1 MLNKLQINEYKKPED
16 YLTNKKWK
24 IATAHMTSRYS
35 LNSWKGDAS
44 IFLCQEISLTM
55 FDMGKFLLVPFSS

>member
-1 MLNKLQINEYKKPED
+1 MNIKKPED

-35 LNSWKGDAS
+35 LNSWKGDANN